1 MYWNVPGWII
11 TVLTVLININMRCIE
26 IKITNQELFWFLR
39 LTLTW
44 DVLKCYNRDCK
55 LRSNRRLTLTW
66 DVLKYSKNKIYI
78 WTYCRLTLTWDVLKY
93 FYSVIIWRIKQI
105 NINMRCIEM
114 NEVLHYTT
122 DSDRININMR
132 CIEMVASC

>member
-1 MYWNVPGWII
+1 M
-11 TVLTVLININMRCIE
+11 
-26 IKITNQELFWFLR
+26 
-39 LTLTW
+39 
-44 DVLKCYNRDCK
+44 
-55 LRSNRRLTLTW
+55 
-66 DVLKYSKNKIYI
+66 
-78 WTYCRLTLTWDVLKY
+78 KY

-132 CIEMVASC
+132 CIEINNQLRPDNYRLMININMRCIEIVWKTTA